1 MLAVCLILVE
11 LPMIKNIP
19 QKFCITFKTYETQS
33 FEYQRGGSLF
43 FAGDFEIFFLNSKM
57 PFDKVGDQVS
67 R

>member
-1 MLAVCLILVE
+1 
-11 LPMIKNIP
+11 MIKNIP